1 MAKNL
6 NRRMGVALTL
16 VGVFGLGIL
25 WLYVSAGNGIDL
37 RILAALLASVVLGA
51 MLIQRN
57 KPAPLPRGGRFRML
71 SGDGK
76 KSGAVPVEI
85 IEQEPVVMIEKPPPK
100 KKPKRRGR
108 SGRGRPERGKKN
120 KQAQTPP
127 EEPPPKEK
135 PKRRGLFGRGKK

>member
-6 NRRMGVALTL
+6 NRRMGVALTF

-25 WLYVSAGNGIDL
+25 WLYVSAGHEIDL
-37 RILAALLASVVLGA
+37 RLLAALLASVVLGA

-57 KPAPLPRGGRFRML
+57 KPAPLPRVGRFRML

-76 KSGAVPVEI
+76 KSGAAPVEI
-85 IEQEPVVMIEKPPPK
+85 IDEEPVVMVEKPPPK
-100 KKPKRRGR
+100 KKSRRR
-108 SGRGRPERGKKN
+108 NRLGRGKQS

-135 PKRRGLFGRGKK
+135 PKRRGLFGRRKK